1 MLDINDLIMEAQ
13 AWECRRP
20 RLRAKKHAR
29 PRVSNVG
36 ARFIAP
42 VYQLYAGEDA
52 RAPRDARVSN
62 VRSVQNEIIVG
73 RNTG

>member
-1 MLDINDLIMEAQ
+1 MT
-13 AWECRRP
+13 WERRRP
-20 RLRAKKHAR
+20 RLRVKNKHAR